1 MSDLGLSS
9 GTESWDHRFI
19 FRKRMEASVNTPEIL
34 KLSKKSSGNNSKGV
48 ETSHTSLS
56 TSYSLRFLQMG
67 IKSSLNF
74 GWSRQGS
81 VLFSLVLRDENT
93 FKVNPWRNTLLW
105 TSHSSKQTTQTFSFK
120 DPNTWPAITLIV
132 AISLAFM
139 CLCINSCSNVFLIYL
154 HTGKFSELW

>member
-1 MSDLGLSS
+1 MCLLFDITIFEKEATKAKDRVRKKEGSTKGCKRNIRSTTLKHSCVSDLGLSS

-74 GWSRQGS
+74 G
-81 VLFSLVLRDENT
+81 
-93 FKVNPWRNTLLW
+93 
-105 TSHSSKQTTQTFSFK
+105 
-120 DPNTWPAITLIV
+120 
-132 AISLAFM
+132 
-139 CLCINSCSNVFLIYL
+139 
-154 HTGKFSELW
+154 